1 MATDK
6 AMMKTLIQNFSVEF
20 LLEGYGDFTLSYF
33 QEKVDNDA
41 TGSRFGIGKRLGG
54 PKK

>member
-20 LLEGYGDFTLSYF
+20 LLEGDGDFTLSHF
-33 QEKVDNDA
+33 QEKVDHA
-41 TGSRFGIGKRLGG
+41 AGSRYGIGKRLGG
-54 PKK
+54 PKI